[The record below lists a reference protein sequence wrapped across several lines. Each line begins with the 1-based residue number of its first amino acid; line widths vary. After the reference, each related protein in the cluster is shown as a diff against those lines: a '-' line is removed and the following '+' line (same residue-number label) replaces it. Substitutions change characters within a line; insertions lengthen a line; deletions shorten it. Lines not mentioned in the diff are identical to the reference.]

1 MFQVMDQQRSKSS
14 FLDIDK
20 SHGQSLYIEP
30 HTFTTVAD
38 KSTKEIAQKP
48 KMMEHI
54 KTESPIKPIKTQPQ
68 S

>member
-30 HTFTTVAD
+30 HTFTTVAE
-38 KSTKEIAQKP
+38 KATKESAQKP
-48 KMMEHI
+48 MMMEPI

-68 S
+68 N